1 MVPGKRGENQG
12 REGHM
17 IVIAG
22 GTGRLGT
29 EVARLL
35 RARDE
40 AVRAISRDPRRGA
53 HLEALG
59 VEVVRGD
66 VRDPDSLR
74 RAVGGARTV
83 VSCVQGLTA
92 TDGGSPASVDRDGN
106 RALVAAAAATGDAHV
121 VLVSVVGAAPD
132 HPMELV
138 RMKHA
143 AEEDVRALAP
153 TWTIVRATGF
163 METWIEILGEPL
175 RRTGRGI
182 VLGRGRNPVNFVA
195 VGDVARFVE
204 AAAVDPALH
213 GATLE
218 IGGPDDVT
226 LDELVRALQPPAD
239 RGRRLWHVPVPVLR
253 RAAALAARPRPD
265 VARQLHAAV
274 AMDAADLA
282 FDAAAARPPRPEV
295 PMTPLSEVIART
307 AS

>member
-1 MVPGKRGENQG
+1 
-12 REGHM
+12 M

-22 GTGRLGT
+22 GTGWLGT

-35 RARDE
+35 RERDE
-40 AVRAISRDPRRGA
+40 PVRAISRDPGRGA
-53 HLEALG
+53 HLEAIG

-74 RAVGGARTV
+74 RAVDGARTV
-83 VSCVQGLTA
+83 VSCIQGLTA

-106 RALVAAAAATGDAHV
+106 RALVAAAATVGAHF

-153 TWTIVRATGF
+153 TWTIVRATAF
-163 METWIEILGEPL
+163 METWVEILGEPL
-175 RRTGRGI
+175 RRTRRGI

-204 AAAVDPALH
+204 
-213 GATLE
+213 
-218 IGGPDDVT
+218 
-226 LDELVRALQPPAD
+226 
-239 RGRRLWHVPVPVLR
+239 
-253 RAAALAARPRPD
+253 
-265 VARQLHAAV
+265 
-274 AMDAADLA
+274 
-282 FDAAAARPPRPEV
+282 
-295 PMTPLSEVIART
+295 
-307 AS
+307 